1 MWKNNKN
8 HEFYKVKDDNLT
20 NCSFIKFIFIWFF
33 VVLSFYLLKLFFN
46 FLDESREERMTGKMD
61 YMYCNDCSNPSA
73 FSCVSLETER
83 EDLKDDLCSIERH
96 NGQYR
101 KTLYKSP
108 AFEKYE
114 QKKGEN

>member
-1 MWKNNKN
+1 MWKNNRN
-8 HEFYKVKDDNLT
+8 CEFCRVEDDD
-20 NCSFIKFIFIWFF
+20 FINYYLIKLIFVWLFVVVFLILLKWFF
-33 VVLSFYLLKLFFN
+33 NGLR
-46 FLDESREERMTGKMD
+46 ESREERMTGKMD

-73 FSCVSLETER
+73 FSCVSLKTER

-96 NGQYR
+96 NWQYR